1 MTIFFLLDMNFYT
14 AIFVSHMNEDNFT
27 YFLVKIS
34 AKWMLLTINYYHFY
48 IIYVNIYTYV

>member
-34 AKWMLLTINYYHFY
+34 EKLNVIN
-48 IIYVNIYTYV
+48 

>member
-27 YFLVKIS
+27 YFIFLVKIS
-34 AKWMLLTINYYHFY
+34 AKLNVINY
-48 IIYVNIYTYV
+48 

>member
-27 YFLVKIS
+27 YYFLVKTT
-34 AKWMLLTINYYHFY
+34 AKLNVIN
-48 IIYVNIYTYV
+48 